1 MPSQKPPMSMWVEA
15 CDLLDRAEQLRRQ
28 FYQPSRVAS
37 WEPPVDVFETERD
50 LWIMVAL
57 PGVGADQLRIVVDEG
72 VVIVAGE
79 RRLPIQARAAIH
91 RLEIP
96 HGSFERQI
104 RLPPGRYDLDRRE
117 LADGCLILGLR
128 KLTARSMP

>member
-1 MPSQKPPMSMWVEA
+1 MPSRKPPISMWAEA
-15 CDLLDRAEQLRRQ
+15 CEILDRAEHLRRQ

-50 LWIMVAL
+50 LWILVAL
-57 PGVGADQLRIVVDEG
+57 PGVGAAELQIAVSDG

-79 RRLPIQARAAIH
+79 RRLPVQARAVIH

-96 HGSFERQI
+96 HGSFERRI
-104 RLPPGRYDLDRRE
+104 KLPAGHYEMDRRD
-117 LADGCLILGLR
+117 LADGCLVLSLR
-128 KLTARSMP
+128 KLS

>member
-28 FYQPSRVAS
+28 FYRPSRVAS
-37 WEPPVDVFETERD
+37 WEPPVDVYETERD
-50 LWIMVAL
+50 LWIIVAL
-57 PGVGADQLRIVVDEG
+57 PGVSAEQLRIVVAEG

-79 RRLPIQARAAIH
+79 RRLPIQAHAAIH

-104 RLPPGRYDLDRRE
+104 KLPAGRYELYRRE

>member
-1 MPSQKPPMSMWVEA
+1 MSSRKPPMSMWAEA
-15 CDLLDRAEQLRRQ
+15 CEILDRAEHLRRQ

-50 LWIMVAL
+50 LWILVAL
-57 PGVGADQLRIVVDEG
+57 PGVGAADLRIAVSEG

-79 RRLPIQARAAIH
+79 RRLPVQARAVIH

-96 HGSFERQI
+96 HGSFERRI
-104 RLPPGRYDLDRRE
+104 KLPAGRYEMDRRE
-117 LADGCLILGLR
+117 LADGCLVLGLR
-128 KLTARSMP
+128 KLS

>member
-1 MPSQKPPMSMWVEA
+1 MSSRKPPMSMWAEA
-15 CDLLDRAEQLRRQ
+15 CEILDRAEHLRRQ

-50 LWIMVAL
+50 LWILVAL
-57 PGVGADQLRIVVDEG
+57 PGVGAAEVRIAVSEG

-79 RRLPIQARAAIH
+79 RRLPVQARAVIH

-96 HGSFERQI
+96 HGSFERRI
-104 RLPPGRYDLDRRE
+104 KLPAGRYEMDRRE
-117 LADGCLILGLR
+117 LADGCLVLGLR
-128 KLTARSMP
+128 KLS